1 MGRRLKQ
8 IFLQKHTEGQQ
19 ALERCSTALINRE
32 MQMQWGMTSHQSEWP
47 SSKNLQIIN
56 AGEGV
61 EEREPF
67 CAVGGNVNWCNHN
80 GETVWMFLGKLKI
93 AAIWSSNPTAR
104 HISRENHNSKRYTHP
119 SVLCNSIYNSQ
130 DMEAAQVSVN
140 KWIDKEDVV
149 CIYTHNGITQP

>member
-1 MGRRLKQ
+1 
-8 IFLQKHTEGQQ
+8 
-19 ALERCSTALINRE
+19 
-32 MQMQWGMTSHQSEWP
+32 MTSHQSEWP

-93 AAIWSSNPTAR
+93 AAI
-104 HISRENHNSKRYTHP
+104 
-119 SVLCNSIYNSQ
+119 
-130 DMEAAQVSVN
+130 
-140 KWIDKEDVV
+140 
-149 CIYTHNGITQP
+149 